1 MNNTLSDY
9 LRELKNKGKVQ
20 LRELFIT
27 KYESQFKRGSTKVIV
42 TRVVARRTSTVPL
55 LVGDPRRVHKKKCPV
70 YEKKKSRLP

>member
-1 MNNTLSDY
+1 MKVLIIMNDTLSGH

-27 KYESQFKRGSTKVIV
+27 KYESQFKRGSIKVIV

-55 LVGDPRRVHKKKCPV
+55 LVWGSP
-70 YEKKKSRLP
+70 